1 MSHSKANKVCHITTV
16 HNAKDTRIFQK
27 ECVSLAKHGF
37 DTHLIV
43 ANQKSEIDQGIQIHN
58 ITSTTSGRLQRMRKT
73 TQIAFEKAM
82 EIDAEIYHF
91 HDPELLPVGIKLK
104 KKGKK
109 VIYDTHEDVPRQ
121 ILSKYYIPSIVRP
134 VIAKVFE
141 IYENRIAAKMDAI
154 ITATPFIRDRFLK
167 INPNTVDVNNYP
179 IFEKF
184 NIENPKEKT
193 HDICYVGLMSKIRG
207 IEEMI
212 RMLEFTDAKMTLI
225 GEFQSKEE
233 EEFIKSLPTWKKVNF
248 LGKMNR
254 KEVAEILSQSKM
266 GIVIFHPEP
275 NHINAQPNKIFE
287 YMAAS
292 LPIVTSDFPL
302 WKSIVTKHNAGVC
315 ANPLKPREIAKAIN
329 VLLENEEQSIQM
341 GKNGQQA
348 VQDVFN
354 WKQEEKKLI
363 KLYQQILK

>member
-1 MSHSKANKVCHITTV
+1 MKNKICHITTV
-16 HNAKDTRIFQK
+16 HYAKDTRIFQK

-37 DTHLIV
+37 DVHLIV
-43 ANQKSEIDQGIQIHN
+43 ANQKNEFDQGVHIHN
-58 ITSTTSGRLQRMRKT
+58 IISTTSGRLQRMRKT
-73 TQIAFEKAM
+73 TQIAFKKAM

-91 HDPELLPVGIKLK
+91 HDPELLPVGLKLK
-104 KKGKK
+104 KQGKK

-121 ILSKYYIPSIVRP
+121 ILSKYYIPSFIRP
-134 VIAKVFE
+134 IIARVFE

-167 INPNTVDVNNYP
+167 INPNTVDINNYP

-184 NIENPKEKT
+184 NIENPKEKI

-212 RMLEFTDAKMTLI
+212 RMLEFTNAKMTLI

-233 EEFIKSLPTWKKVNF
+233 EAFIKKLPTWKKVNF
-248 LGKMNR
+248 LGKKNR

-266 GIVIFHPEP
+266 GIVVFHPEP

-292 LPIVTSDFPL
+292 LPIVISDFPL
-302 WKSIVTKHNAGVC
+302 WKSIVTKHNVGIC
-315 ANPLKPREIAKAIN
+315 ANPLAPKEIAEAVN
-329 VLLENEEQSIQM
+329 VLLKNEAQAIQM

-354 WKQEEKKLI
+354 WKQQEEKLI
-363 KLYQQILK
+363 KLYKQILK

>member
-1 MSHSKANKVCHITTV
+1 MKNKICHITTV

-37 DTHLIV
+37 ETHLIV
-43 ANQKSEIDQGIQIHN
+43 ANQKSEIDQGVQIHN
-58 ITSTTSGRLQRMRKT
+58 IISTTSGRIQRMRKT
-73 TQIAFEKAM
+73 TQIALKKAL
-82 EIDAEIYHF
+82 EIDADIYQF
-91 HDPELLPVGIKLK
+91 HDPELLPVGLKLK
-104 KKGKK
+104 KLGKK

-121 ILSKYYIPSIVRP
+121 ILSKYYLPAFVRP
-134 VIAKVFE
+134 IISKVFE
-141 IYENRIAAKMDAI
+141 IYENRIAAKMDAV

-167 INPNTVDVNNYP
+167 INPITVDINNYP

-184 NIENPKEKT
+184 NIEIPTEKT

-212 RMLEFTDAKMTLI
+212 KMLEFTEAKMTLI
-225 GEFQSKEE
+225 GEFQSKGEE
-233 EEFIKSLPTWKKVNF
+233 AFIKNLPTWNKVNF
-248 LGKMNR
+248 LGKKNR
-254 KEVAEILSQSKM
+254 KEVADILSKSKM

-302 WKSIVTKHNAGVC
+302 WRSIVTKHNAGVC
-315 ANPLKPREIAKAIN
+315 ANPLAPKEIAKAVN
-329 VLLENEEQSIQM
+329 LLLENEEQSIQM
-341 GKNGQQA
+341 GKNGQKA

-354 WKQEEKKLI
+354 WKQEEEKLI
-363 KLYQQILK
+363 QLYEQILK